1 MDAVTLSSIYSHTGA
16 AYNEAKDAKSFITLM
31 TVLHLRHEH
40 NMPIHKIAKRCD
52 IKANKVK
59 LILHNYAHNSS
70 IT

>member
-1 MDAVTLSSIYSHTGA
+1 MDEVTLYNLYSNSSA
-16 AYNEAKDAKSFITLM
+16 VYNEAKDAKSFITLM

-59 LILHNYAHNSS
+59 LILHNHASQQ
-70 IT
+70 

>member
-1 MDAVTLSSIYSHTGA
+1 MDEVTLYNIYANSSA
-16 AYNEAKDAKSFITLM
+16 AYNEVKDAKSFITLM
-31 TVLHLRHEH
+31 TVLHLRYEH
-40 NMPIHKIAKRCD
+40 NMPLHKIAKRCG